1 MEDMTAQ
8 IIGIGVSVGL
18 TGAGAIAGVLKWSLG
33 RNLKAMDD
41 KITDL
46 TAKVDELN
54 KANASL
60 REASVTASEC
70 STCRGECQ
78 VRLAGYQREILEW
91 MRRQDDK
98 ADRLLMLMA
107 NAHNGMGGVK

>member
-1 MEDMTAQ
+1 MEDVTAQ

-41 KITDL
+41 KITALDL
-46 TAKVDELN
+46 KVDELT
-54 KANASL
+54 KSNAAL
-60 REASVTASEC
+60 REQSTTSAEC
-70 STCRGECQ
+70 TLRRRECQ
-78 VRLAGYQREILEW
+78 DRLATNQRDILEW

-98 ADRLLMLMA
+98 ADRLLMMMA
-107 NAHNGMGGVK
+107 NAHNGQGGAK

>member
-1 MEDMTAQ
+1 MEDAALQ
-8 IIGIGVSVGL
+8 IIGIGVTVGL
-18 TGAGAIAGVLKWSLG
+18 AGAGAIAGVLKWSLG

-46 TAKVDELN
+46 TVKVDELN

-70 STCRGECQ
+70 TTCRRECQ
-78 VRLAGYQREILEW
+78 DRLAGHQREILEW

-98 ADRLLMLMA
+98 ADRLLLMLA
-107 NAHNGMGGVK
+107 NCKGSVK

>member
-18 TGAGAIAGVLKWSLG
+18 TGVGAIAGVLKWSLG

-46 TAKVDELN
+46 TVKVDELN

-70 STCRGECQ
+70 TTCRRECQ
-78 VRLAGYQREILEW
+78 DRLAGHQREILEW

-98 ADRLLMLMA
+98 ADRLLLMLA
-107 NAHNGMGGVK
+107 NCNSIGGVK

>member
-41 KITDL
+41 KITYL
-46 TAKVDELN
+46 TVKVDELN

-70 STCRGECQ
+70 TTCRRECQ
-78 VRLAGYQREILEW
+78 DRLAGHQREILEW

-98 ADRLLMLMA
+98 ADRLLLMLA
-107 NAHNGMGGVK
+107 NCNSIGGVK

>member
-8 IIGIGVSVGL
+8 IIGIGVTVGL
-18 TGAGAIAGVLKWSLG
+18 AGAGAIAGVLKWSLG

-54 KANASL
+54 RANASL

-70 STCRGECQ
+70 SVCRRDCQ
-78 VRLAGYQREILEW
+78 DRQASYQREILEW

-98 ADRLLMLMA
+98 ADRLLLLAA
-107 NAHNGMGGVK
+107 NAQIGMGSAK

>member
-46 TAKVDELN
+46 TVKVDELN

-70 STCRGECQ
+70 TTCRRECQ
-78 VRLAGYQREILEW
+78 DRLAGHQREILEW

-98 ADRLLMLMA
+98 VDRLLLMLA
-107 NAHNGMGGVK
+107 NCNSIGGVK

>member
-1 MEDMTAQ
+1 MEAMTPQ
-8 IIGIGVSVGL
+8 IIGISVTVGL
-18 TGAGAIAGVLKWSLG
+18 AGAGAIAGVLKWSLG

-46 TAKVDELN
+46 AAKVDELN

-60 REASVTASEC
+60 REASVTAPEC
-70 STCRGECQ
+70 SACRRECQ
-78 VRLAGYQREILEW
+78 DRIASHQREILEW

-98 ADRLLMLMA
+98 ADRLLLMLA
-107 NAHNGMGGVK
+107 NRNSAGGVK

>member
-1 MEDMTAQ
+1 
-8 IIGIGVSVGL
+8 
-18 TGAGAIAGVLKWSLG
+18 
-33 RNLKAMDD
+33 MDD

-60 REASVTASEC
+60 REASVTTSEC
-70 STCRGECQ
+70 ATCRRECQ
-78 VRLAGYQREILEW
+78 DRLAGYQREILEW

-98 ADRLLMLMA
+98 ADRLLLMLA
-107 NAHNGMGGVK
+107 KCNSIGGVK